1 MQKEIMVEIRT
12 EHFRRASYYSDALN
26 CPLALPVKNVVN
38 ISSENNYRVSCVLG
52 SVTIGNPHNMVSLG
66 YEVTEE
72 WNSGQTLY
80 TGDLK
85 GKSIDQMIIMAKEDP
100 TIEFPP
106 LVLKLTWSDTFR
118 F

>member
-1 MQKEIMVEIRT
+1 MQKEIIVEIRT
-12 EHFRRASYYSDALN
+12 EHFRRASYYSCHIN
-26 CPLALPVKNVVN
+26 CPLALAVKDVVN
-38 ISSENNYRVSCVLG
+38 ISSENNYRVSCILG

-66 YEVTEE
+66 YGVTDE
-72 WNSGQTLY
+72 WNSKQTLY

-106 LVLKLTWSDTFR
+106 LVLKLTWEDTFM